1 MTISNP
7 TTLSPTGEDRLD
19 FKKVLPVFVI
29 ILIDLLGLTVIIPL
43 MPLYAA
49 AFGASA
55 FTVGLLGAAYPVMQF
70 VGAPLLGRLSDR
82 YGRKPILI
90 ISQIGTFGGFLVLGF
105 ASTLWML
112 FLARLVDGISGA
124 NISTA
129 QAVISDSTSEKN
141 RTQGLGLMGAAF
153 GLGFTIGPIIAFVS
167 LALSGNDYRVPAFV
181 AAGFSLA
188 SILLTW
194 FWLDETLPAEQRG
207 ESRDRPSMSLTA
219 MYRALGHPAVGI
231 LLLLMFAQQIAFGG
245 LEQLLSL
252 FTLTR
257 LGLNASGNAI
267 IFVFIGLIVVAVQGG
282 FIGPWSRRLGDRR
295 LIYLGLLVLAFGLVL
310 TALTPRQ
317 PVPWY
322 SREALTAE
330 LQASGDSRIHE
341 NATTRGLA
349 IELPEDQN
357 PGWLGLGWILA
368 AMIPAAV
375 GGGILHPSIN
385 SLITKRVR
393 KGEVGGMLGMSAA
406 FLSGANAIAPLL
418 GGAIFQALGSTA
430 LFLFGGLLIAVLWL
444 LALRRLKPGV
454 EETVPAG
461 QPRSIH

>member
-1 MTISNP
+1 
-7 TTLSPTGEDRLD
+7 
-19 FKKVLPVFVI
+19 
-29 ILIDLLGLTVIIPL
+29 
-43 MPLYAA
+43 
-49 AFGASA
+49 
-55 FTVGLLGAAYPVMQF
+55 
-70 VGAPLLGRLSDR
+70 
-82 YGRKPILI
+82 
-90 ISQIGTFGGFLVLGF
+90 
-105 ASTLWML
+105 
-112 FLARLVDGISGA
+112 
-124 NISTA
+124 
-129 QAVISDSTSEKN
+129 
-141 RTQGLGLMGAAF
+141 
-153 GLGFTIGPIIAFVS
+153 
-167 LALSGNDYRVPAFV
+167 
-181 AAGFSLA
+181 
-188 SILLTW
+188 
-194 FWLDETLPAEQRG
+194 
-207 ESRDRPSMSLTA
+207 

-430 LFLFGGLLIAVLWL
+430 LFLFGGLLIAALWL